1 MGTDDINPFMGKD
14 EEISL
19 WDLNCYNISTNL
31 SLRIKNIST
40 DLSLGIK
47 KTAKLLI
54 IFA

>member
-1 MGTDDINPFMGKD
+1 MGID
-14 EEISL
+14 EEIPL

-47 KTAKLLI
+47 RMKYIPLHTGTRKQQNY
-54 IFA
+54 